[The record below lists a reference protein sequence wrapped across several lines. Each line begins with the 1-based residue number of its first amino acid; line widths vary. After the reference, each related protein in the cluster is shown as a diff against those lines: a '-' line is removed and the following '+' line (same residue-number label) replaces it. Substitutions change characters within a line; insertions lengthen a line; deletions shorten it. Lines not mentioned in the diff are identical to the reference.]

1 MATAITEQEREWR
14 RRKFAAVVVSQ
25 AADET
30 RMAHLATVDSAR
42 AERRGEL
49 LAILDPFVG
58 GGDAETFRASVD
70 RWSRQPG
77 YDAFGGFNGQMFLNQ
92 VVNAGD
98 PDAAAV
104 VLRQVLAVPADE
116 EVARAALDR
125 LVAYVESVKRGANP
139 APARVPFLLSFFWGV
154 VDHARWP
161 IAWTSGPTILRR
173 TGWLPPSGTHT
184 DSYLDYRSIV
194 LDLGDPAAVEHALF
208 WWERNPWVGLDPGL
222 LERVRRLVAI
232 DGWREEGVYATPED
246 EAEAATCVRA
256 VVGDLGL
263 LGGFA
268 EERILRAFDRA
279 VRPNAAPLA
288 IAPGRYRVDGWVQ
301 WTATGIS
308 AKPSLIVWATEHGVV
323 AGLNPGFARAG
334 FYEEAGAALA
344 PMIPDGL
351 AAYGQR
357 SGTTERVT
365 TEPITLPGGNFVIG
379 RWFSDDEAL
388 GAPGLA
394 EEIVVLASQLQPLL
408 DRLAQLSDTPAT
420 PGDDS
425 TTRDHLSPLVQEFV
439 RETGYPAESDLLQH
453 AERQKMAAILAREEL
468 LVADVAEVRRIWNTS
483 AYGRPGPQSRLNAYL
498 KDAEPA
504 AIDEALRRLE
514 YLLWGA
520 GSDVERID
528 AALDPDRQ
536 GIPGLGEA
544 GIMKLLAVAHPDR
557 YLPVFPYGGDMGKK
571 RMLELLG
578 LPLPDPALPKAEIQ
592 VEANDRLYG
601 RLKEFFPGDPWGMNR
616 FLYWYL
622 RRPIGPPPAGDP
634 IGELADELLVD
645 RSFLDELVGL
655 LEDKRQIILYGPPGT
670 GKTYLAQKLAA
681 VLAPDDT
688 RRMLVQF
695 HPSTSYEDFFEGY
708 RPRLGADGS
717 LAYELQEGPLRILAD
732 RAAGSTGTRH
742 VLLIDEINRANLPK
756 VFGELLFLLEYRD
769 NEVRTTYRP
778 DEPFELPPNLWFIG
792 TMNTADRSIALIDAA
807 LRRRFHFVPF
817 FPNDGPMAGL
827 LERWLDRHESKM
839 QWVAAMVD
847 MVNTELVD
855 ELGGPQLQIGPSH
868 FMKKGLN
875 EAMLRRVWDYNVF
888 PYIEDQ
894 LFGEPAKIA
903 TFTLDRVR
911 ARHADLDRRL
921 AAKPVADGAG
931 PSGGADGM

>member
-1 MATAITEQEREWR
+1 MAMAITEQEREWR
-14 RRKFAAVVVSQ
+14 RRKFAVVVAGQ
-25 AADET
+25 AADEA
-30 RMAHLATVDSAR
+30 RMAHLAAVDSAR

-77 YDAFGGFNGQMFLNQ
+77 YEGFSGFNGQMFLNQ

-98 PDAAAV
+98 PEAAAV

-116 EVARAALDR
+116 EAARVSLDR
-125 LVAYVESVKRGANP
+125 LGAYVESVKKGANP

-154 VDHARWP
+154 VDHGRWP
-161 IAWTSGPTILRR
+161 IAWTSGLSILRR
-173 TGWLPPSGTHT
+173 TGWLLPSGTHT
-184 DSYLDYRSIV
+184 DTYLDYRSIV

-208 WWERNPWVGLDPGL
+208 WWERKPWVGLDPGL
-222 LERVRRLVAI
+222 LERVRRLVAV
-232 DGWREEGVYATPED
+232 DGRREEGVYATPEE

-263 LGGFA
+263 LGGFV

-288 IAPGRYRVDGWVQ
+288 IAPGRYRIDGWVQ

-344 PMIPDGL
+344 PMIPYGL

-357 SGTTERVT
+357 SGTAERVT
-365 TEPITLPGGNFVIG
+365 TEPITLPGGNFMIG
-379 RWFSDDEAL
+379 RWFSDQEAL

-394 EEIVVLASQLQPLL
+394 EEIVVLASQLKPLL

-425 TTRDHLSPLVQEFV
+425 TTGDDLSPLVQEFV
-439 RETGYPAESDLLQH
+439 RETAYPAESDVVHH
-453 AERQKMAAILAREEL
+453 AERQKMAATLARDEL

-498 KDAEPA
+498 RDAESA
-504 AIDEALRRLE
+504 AVDEALRRLE
-514 YLLWGA
+514 HLLWGA

-528 AALDPDRQ
+528 AALDAHRQ

-622 RRPIGPPPAGDP
+622 SRPIGPPPAGDP

-645 RSFLDELVGL
+645 RSFLEELVGL

-681 VLAPDDT
+681 VLAPDET

-732 RAAGSTGTRH
+732 RAAGSTRARH

-769 NEVRTTYRP
+769 HEVRTTYRP

-792 TMNTADRSIALIDAA
+792 TMNTADRSIALVDAA

-855 ELGGPQLQIGPSH
+855 ELGGPHLQIGPSH

-921 AAKPVADGAG
+921 AAEPVADGAE
-931 PSGGADGM
+931 PPDEADGM

>member
-1 MATAITEQEREWR
+1 MGVAITEQERQWR
-14 RRKFAAVVVSQ
+14 RRKFAAVVAGQ
-25 AADET
+25 AADQP
-30 RMAHLATVDSAR
+30 RMARLATVDAAR

-49 LAILDPFVG
+49 LAILDQFVA
-58 GGDAETFRASVD
+58 GGDPEAFRATVD

-92 VVNAGD
+92 VINAGD
-98 PDAAAV
+98 PEAAAV
-104 VLRQVLAVPADE
+104 VLRQVLPVPAGE
-116 EVARAALDR
+116 EAARGAVDR
-125 LVAYVESVKRGANP
+125 LVAYVESVKKGANP

-154 VDHARWP
+154 VDHVHWP

-173 TGWLPPSGTHT
+173 TGWLPSSGTHADT
-184 DSYLDYRSIV
+184 YLDYRSIV
-194 LDLGDPAAVEHALF
+194 VDLGDPAAVEHALF

-232 DGWREEGVYATPED
+232 DGRREEGVYATPDE

-256 VVGDLGL
+256 VVGDLSL
-263 LGGFA
+263 LGGFV
-268 EERILRAFDRA
+268 EERILRAFDRS
-279 VRPNAAPLA
+279 VRPNVAPLA
-288 IAPGRYRVDGWVQ
+288 IAPGRYRIDGWVQ
-301 WTATGIS
+301 WTAKGIS
-308 AKPSLIVWATEHGVV
+308 AKPSLLVWATEHGVV
-323 AGLNPGFARAG
+323 AGLNPGFARTG

-344 PMIPDGL
+344 PMIPAGL

-365 TEPITLPGGNFVIG
+365 TEPVDLPGGNFMIG
-379 RWFSDDEAL
+379 RWFADAQAL

-394 EEIVVLASQLQPLL
+394 DEIVTLASRLQPLL

-420 PGDDS
+420 PGDD
-425 TTRDHLSPLVQEFV
+425 TTTSDDLSPLVQEFV
-439 RETGYPAESDLLQH
+439 RETGYPAEADLTH
-453 AERQKMAAILAREEL
+453 KAERQKMADTLAHAEL
-468 LVADVAEVRRIWNTS
+468 LVADIADVRRIWNTN

-504 AIDEALRRLE
+504 AVDEALRRFDD
-514 YLLWGA
+514 LLWGA

-528 AALDPDRQ
+528 AALDPDRR
-536 GIPGLGEA
+536 GLPGLGES

-578 LPLPDPALPKAEIQ
+578 LPLPDPAQPKGEIQ

-622 RRPIGPPPAGDP
+622 RRPVGPPPAGDP
-634 IGELADELLVD
+634 IGDLADELLVD

-670 GKTYLAQKLAA
+670 GKTYLAQRLAA
-681 VLAPDDT
+681 VLAPEEA

-717 LAYELQEGPLRILAD
+717 LAYELQDGPLRMVAD
-732 RAAGSTGTRH
+732 RAAASTGARH

-769 NEVRTTYRP
+769 HEVRTTYRP

-792 TMNTADRSIALIDAA
+792 TMNTADRSIALVDAA

-827 LERWLDRHESKM
+827 LGRWLQRHEPKM
-839 QWVAAMVD
+839 AWVADLVD
-847 MVNTELVD
+847 MVNDELIK
-855 ELGGPQLQIGPSH
+855 ELGGPHLQVGPSH
-868 FMKKGLN
+868 FMKKGLG
-875 EAMLRRVWDYNVF
+875 EVMLRRVWDYNVF

-903 TFTLDRVR
+903 TFTLERVR
-911 ARHADLDRRL
+911 SRHAELDRRL
-921 AAKPVADGAG
+921 GAEAVADRAG
-931 PSGGADGM
+931 PPDTVDGL